1 MLCAVNFRTMK
12 VVCIND
18 GIMSSKS
25 GNPSQGIGL
34 KKGEIYEVV
43 SISKSSF
50 GDGDCYVLKG
60 MGKKRADRFIEI
72 ETEWV
77 DKLLN
82 SLKLE
87 EVCLN

>member
-1 MLCAVNFRTMK
+1 MLCAVNFRIMK

-25 GNPSQGIGL
+25 GKPSMGTGI
-34 KKGEIYEVV
+34 KKGKIYEVV

-50 GDGDCYVLKG
+50 GDGNCYVLKG
-60 MGKKRADRFIEI
+60 IGKKRADRFREI
-72 ETEWV
+72 EMEWV
-77 DKLLN
+77 DELLN
-82 SLKLE
+82 SLKVD

>member
-1 MLCAVNFRTMK
+1 MK

-18 GIMSSKS
+18 GVMSSKS
-25 GNPSQGIGL
+25 GNPSLGTGI

-43 SISKSSF
+43 SISKSNF
-50 GDGDCYVLKG
+50 CDGDCYVLKG
-60 MGKKRADRFIEI
+60 IGKKRADRFREI

-77 DKLLN
+77 DELLN
-82 SLKLE
+82 SLKLD

>member
-1 MLCAVNFRTMK
+1 MK
-12 VVCIND
+12 VVCIKD

-25 GNPSQGIGL
+25 GNPSLGTGL
-34 KKGEIYEVV
+34 KKGKIYEVV

-60 MGKKRADRFIEI
+60 LGKKRADRFREI

-82 SLKLE
+82 SLNIE